1 MSNTIALFEHCL
13 METLDVVYTAAQ
25 HLNYVS
31 ENSMKLLIISLF
43 ILIDSHSKKKKIET
57 KLNNHDFLLF
67 DQVTRREIHIHLTDH
82 THYIP

>member
-25 HLNYVS
+25 HLKYVS

-43 ILIDSHSKKKKIET
+43 ILIDSHSKKKQKKKLET

-67 DQVTRREIHIHLTDH
+67 K
-82 THYIP
+82 

>member
-67 DQVTRREIHIHLTDH
+67 K
-82 THYIP
+82 